1 VREETTMKNKDRI
14 RTKDDGIRVVDHGKG
29 PDRRALWAVAAVLLV
44 VLAMIWGRTL
54 GSSPTGPVPDEL
66 TALPDREQAEERTR
80 RQASE
85 RPARPVIARAPATAP
100 APLLDAE
107 TIERLVRGSAET
119 APERSEEEKRQ
130 QETTARE
137 LLNAAVAGGATTGI
151 AAFPPPGTDPI
162 KVGLVVPGNFELP
175 EGFLRHHQITDD
187 GRRLEP
193 ILMFSPDYEFVD
205 ADGKPVAV
213 PEDGIVP
220 AEMAPPGLPLRVL
233 AVPKKPYGPTPGLR

>member
-1 VREETTMKNKDRI
+1 MDRNADRI
-14 RTKDDGIRVVDHGKG
+14 RTKGDGIRVVEHGKG

-44 VLAMIWGRTL
+44 VLAMVWGRMS
-54 GSSPTGPVPDEL
+54 GGSPTGPVPDEL
-66 TALPDREQAEERTR
+66 AALPEQEQTEERSR
-80 RQASE
+80 RQASA
-85 RPARPVIARAPATAP
+85 RPARPVTARAPATAL
-100 APLLDAE
+100 APLLEAE
-107 TIERLVRGSAET
+107 TIERLVAGTAES
-119 APERSEEEKRQ
+119 APERSEEEKLQ

-137 LLNAAVAGGATTGI
+137 LLQAAVAAGATTGI

-162 KVGLVVPGNFELP
+162 KVGLVVPRDFELP

-205 ADGKPVAV
+205 ADGKPIAV

-220 AEMAPPGLPLRVL
+220 EQMAPPGLPLRVL
-233 AVPKKPYGPTPGLR
+233 AVPKNPYGPSPGLP